1 MMTFLHCLFKFC
13 TLSIYR
19 GLTIRFLNVSNSR
32 KSERKEKTVSNDFY
46 NPQQLDQPVQ

>member
-1 MMTFLHCLFKFC
+1 MIFLHFILKFR

-19 GLTIRFLNVSNSR
+19 SLTIRFLSVSNSC

-46 NPQQLDQPVQ
+46 KPR